1 LNDATDQ
8 ADCHYRFARLAV
20 DKAKLCPVNADAP
33 NPPPRVAIVIARG
46 DVILGWEFR
55 TRWVNRGPGSIHALD
70 YDHNV
75 CLAKICSEFDQV
87 DDPGRW
93 LED

>member
-1 LNDATDQ
+1 MLPTKSIVTTGS
-8 ADCHYRFARLAV
+8 RGSPV